1 MHTRHNNNTIQHSH
15 RYIHIY
21 FGSVSV
27 SDVCLLHGPSAQP
40 KWTTNLLGFV
50 YYENNFLVKTV
61 SSISTFTS
69 IGLFGPLL
77 FYNAHTILC
86 CEYFP
91 NTNTHTI
98 SDSAL
103 RTSLRLSQIR
113 QSVSQLDLNFDLHP
127 LAILPYLDDDV
138 CPAGCGCCCSMIIT
152 RTRTHTNIVS
162 CTSNCIAVC
171 VCVCVCG
178 CAKATWP
185 YYASQ
190 ILPRMMNSV
199 YLDLGKIYNIT
210 MKMLNQMWQV
220 DVCCQ
225 VRCCSICYSHFTAVG
240 IQWWSINSQKERDP
254 KAMEEA
260 FTTPPVAVGIA
271 ASGDLFFFPKAS
283 GTTS

>member
-1 MHTRHNNNTIQHSH
+1 M
-15 RYIHIY
+15 
-21 FGSVSV
+21 
-27 SDVCLLHGPSAQP
+27 
-40 KWTTNLLGFV
+40 
-50 YYENNFLVKTV
+50 
-61 SSISTFTS
+61 
-69 IGLFGPLL
+69 
-77 FYNAHTILC
+77 
-86 CEYFP
+86 
-91 NTNTHTI
+91 
-98 SDSAL
+98 
-103 RTSLRLSQIR
+103 
-113 QSVSQLDLNFDLHP
+113 
-127 LAILPYLDDDV
+127 
-138 CPAGCGCCCSMIIT
+138 
-152 RTRTHTNIVS
+152 
-162 CTSNCIAVC
+162 C

-271 ASGDLFFFPKAS
+271 ASGDLFFFSQSQRHDILKIIFCIRCAHSITYRRHTNQLQVIPRPREFYNNRGQSYRIVFPFCFLSIAIKR
-283 GTTS
+283 GT